1 MLEKQNKTNSTTTV
15 AIVNNQ
21 KIQVILDNGAEYVP
35 IRPICDALGIEFSSQ
50 SKRIKRDQILSST
63 VVTMTTVGADEKNR
77 EMTVLPLRFIF
88 GWLFTIDS
96 NLVKEESRE
105 AVVRYQLECYNALY
119 NHFKSYVDFVD
130 FRQEQID
137 EALVKYDEARA
148 DFSGAKNKLR
158 EARELLDEKRQI
170 NYQSFLNN
178 ARQTQLEFPT
188 DRKTEDRTSN

>member
-1 MLEKQNKTNSTTTV
+1 
-15 AIVNNQ
+15 
-21 KIQVILDNGAEYVP
+21 
-35 IRPICDALGIEFSSQ
+35 
-50 SKRIKRDQILSST
+50 
-63 VVTMTTVGADEKNR
+63 MTSVGADGKNR

-170 NYQSFLNN
+170 NYQEFLNN

-188 DRKTEDRTSN
+188 DRKTEDKNL

>member
-1 MLEKQNKTNSTTTV
+1 MKQNKTNSTTTV

-21 KIQVILDNGAEYVP
+21 KIQVLVENGNEFVP
-35 IRPICDALGIEFSSQ
+35 IRPICDALGIDAKSQ
-50 SKRIKRDQILSST
+50 RDRIKRDQILSST
-63 VVTMTTVGADEKNR
+63 EVTMTSVGADGKNR

>member
-1 MLEKQNKTNSTTTV
+1 MISNKKNNSATTV
-15 AIVNNQ
+15 AIVNKQ
-21 KIQVILDNGAEYVP
+21 KIQVLVENGNEFVP
-35 IRPICDALGIEFSSQ
+35 IRPICDALGIDAKSQ
-50 SKRIKRDQILSST
+50 RDRIKRDQILSS
-63 VVTMTTVGADEKNR
+63 VGVTMTSTGADGKNY

-178 ARQTQLEFPT
+178 TRQTQLEFPT
-188 DRKTEDRTSN
+188 DRLTEDKNL